1 MAQRLVRRVCSECA
15 VDDAPSQRC
24 LHELGLVGASNH
36 SFVRGSG
43 CTKCMNLG
51 YKGRIGV
58 YELLCATK
66 EVRALID
73 IGASVTEIA
82 SKALEQGM
90 RLMLQDGIEKAKMGL
105 TTIDEIRKLH
115 ATVEIKLAVGDEDS
129 YKLSA

>member
-1 MAQRLVRRVCSECA
+1 
-15 VDDAPSQRC
+15 
-24 LHELGLVGASNH
+24 
-36 SFVRGSG
+36 
-43 CTKCMNLG
+43 MNLG